1 MIADTRIERTR
12 VSKVP
17 IHVHVSAIK
26 TLDSD
31 SKLESQTRV
40 WNLGHVSEY
49 CPCVRMKS
57 VRIINSYDMK
67 K

>member
-17 IHVHVSAIK
+17 MHVHVSAIK
-26 TLDSD
+26 TSDSD

-40 WNLGHVSEY
+40 WNHHRARPTL
-49 CPCVRMKS
+49 
-57 VRIINSYDMK
+57 I
-67 K
+67 